1 MRTNRWPALA
11 VAAAMAG
18 CAVGPDYEA
27 PRPRVSA
34 SWSGLEEKGPGQA
47 SVANARSADLG
58 RWWAAFNDPALDS
71 LVDRALGSNLELR
84 TAAARVRE
92 ARALRGVA
100 QGALLPEV
108 EAGAGYAREHLSANV
123 PQPGAGMTG
132 NFYQA
137 GFDSSWEIDVFGGT
151 RRTVEAATAEEEA
164 ALEDLRDV
172 RVILLAD
179 VARNYAELRG
189 FQTQLAIARQN
200 VDAQEKT
207 LELTR
212 ARRDAGRATD
222 LDVARAEAL
231 VSTTAS
237 AIPALETAIRLSIH
251 RLGLLLGQEPGALKA
266 ELSETKPMPRVPPEI
281 PVGLPTDLLRRRPD
295 IRRAERELAAA
306 TARTGAATADL
317 YPRFFLTGALGL
329 ESVSSST
336 FLTAASRQ
344 WSVGP
349 QIHWA
354 LFQGGRIRAQI
365 EVQNARQEQA
375 ATGFERTLLGALK
388 DVEDALV
395 LHAKEQVR
403 NRTLAQAVASQQR
416 AVDLADRRYAQGL
429 VDFLSVLD
437 AERQLYL
444 AQDALVQ
451 SDRAVITDAIALY
464 KAVGGGWTL
473 EQP

>member
-1 MRTNRWPALA
+1 M
-11 VAAAMAG
+11 
-18 CAVGPDYEA
+18 
-27 PRPRVSA
+27 
-34 SWSGLEEKGPGQA
+34 PGQT
-47 SVANARSADLG
+47 SVAIAQRSELA

-71 LVDRALGSNLELR
+71 LVGRALGSNLELR

-100 QGALLPEV
+100 QGALLPQV
-108 EAGAGYAREHLSANV
+108 DAGATYAREHLSANV
-123 PQPGAGMTG
+123 PQLGSGMTG
-132 NFYQA
+132 NLYQA
-137 GFDSSWEIDVFGGT
+137 GFDASWEIDVFGGT
-151 RRTVEAATAEEEA
+151 RRSVESGTAEEEA
-164 ALEDLRDV
+164 AVENLRDV

-179 VARNYAELRG
+179 VARSYVELRG
-189 FQTQLAIARQN
+189 FQAQLAIALEN
-200 VDAQEKT
+200 VDAEEKT
-207 LELTR
+207 SALTR
-212 ARRDAGRATD
+212 NRRDAGRATD

-266 ELSETKPMPRVPPEI
+266 ELSAAKPIPKAPTEI

-295 IRRAERELAAA
+295 IRRSERELAAA
-306 TARTGAATADL
+306 TARIGVATADL
-317 YPRFFLTGALGL
+317 YPRFFLTGAFGP
-329 ESVSSST
+329 ESVSASN

-349 QIHWA
+349 QIQWA

-375 ATGFERTLLGALK
+375 AIGFERALLRALK

-395 LHAKEQVR
+395 LHAREQVR
-403 NRTLAQAVASQQR
+403 RRTLAQAVASQER
-416 AVDLADRRYAQGL
+416 AVRLADQRYAQGL

-437 AERQLYL
+437 AERQLYV

-451 SDRAVITDAIALY
+451 SDREVVTDAIALY
-464 KAVGGGWTL
+464 KAVGGGWKV
-473 EQP
+473 EEP

>member
-1 MRTNRWPALA
+1 MNTKRMMALA
-11 VAAAMAG
+11 ASALFAG

-27 PRPRVSA
+27 PRPNVSA
-34 SWSGLEEKGPGQA
+34 SWSGLEKTLPEQT
-47 SVANARSADLG
+47 SVATARGADLA
-58 RWWAAFNDPALDS
+58 RWWAAFNDPALDA
-71 LVDRALGSNLELR
+71 LVGRALGSNLDLR

-108 EAGAGYAREHLSANV
+108 EGGGGLAKEHLSANV
-123 PQPGAGMTG
+123 PQLGAGMTG
-132 NFYQA
+132 TFYQA
-137 GFDSSWEIDVFGGT
+137 GFDASWEIDVFGGT
-151 RRTVEAATAEEEA
+151 RRSVESAAAEEEA
-164 ALEDLRDV
+164 AIEDLRDV

-212 ARRDAGRATD
+212 ARLGAGRATD

-231 VSTTAS
+231 VATTAS
-237 AIPALETAIRLSIH
+237 AVPALETAIRLSIH
-251 RLGLLLGQEPGALKA
+251 RLGLLLGLEPGALGA
-266 ELSETKPMPRVPPEI
+266 ELSEAKPIPKAPAEI

-295 IRRAERELAAA
+295 IRRSERELAAA
-306 TARTGAATADL
+306 TARIGAATADL
-317 YPRFFLTGALGL
+317 YPRFFLTGAFGL
-329 ESVSSST
+329 ESVKASD
-336 FLTAASRQ
+336 FLTASSRQ

-349 QIHWA
+349 QVQWA

-365 EVQNARQEQA
+365 EVHNARQEQA
-375 ATGFERTLLGALK
+375 AIGFERSLLGALK

-403 NRTLAQAVASQQR
+403 RRTLALAVASQER
-416 AVDLADRRYAQGL
+416 AVNLAEQRYAQGL
-429 VDFLSVLD
+429 VDFLNVLD
-437 AERQLYL
+437 AERQLYV

-451 SDRAVITDAIALY
+451 SDRAVVTDAIALY
-464 KAVGGGWTL
+464 KAVGGGWTVDK
-473 EQP
+473 P